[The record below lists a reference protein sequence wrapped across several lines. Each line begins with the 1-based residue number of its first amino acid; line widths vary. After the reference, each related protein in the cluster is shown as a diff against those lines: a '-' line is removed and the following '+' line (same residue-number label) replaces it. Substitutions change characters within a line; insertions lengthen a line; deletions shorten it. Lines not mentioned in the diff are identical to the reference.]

1 MKKATRQLR
10 AAAEATPR
18 PLRQIVEDIRRG
30 VEEYARHPDVTPNN
44 IDFLLMCVSVME
56 CEVELRPGEVASA
69 EDQQGYR
76 ELARAFA
83 AIRRWYYLLPRELF
97 QEWDDWTNE
106 LESEANWQSQP
117 ELIEML
123 YPILLRQLKEKKWE
137 GWRSAQ
143 AAAAKLAAERKGAA

>member
-30 VEEYARHPDVTPNN
+30 VEEYANHPEVTPNN
-44 IDFLLMCVSVME
+44 VDFLLMCVSVME
-56 CEVELRPGEVASA
+56 CEVDLKPGEFSSE

-76 ELARAFA
+76 ELAQAFA

-97 QEWDDWTNE
+97 SDWDDWTNE

-123 YPILLRQLKEKKWE
+123 YPIILRQLKQKKYE
-137 GWRSAQ
+137 GWRSKY
-143 AAAAKLAAERKGAA
+143 AAIAAERKEAKAS